1 MSSSQLNTMVSNHP
15 SNLVES
21 TAKAHAMAGYA
32 NLIRRRWIYIATIVP
47 TSVLIAVFIA
57 FVLPKSYRATG
68 TIMLEPSSIPQEM
81 ISSTV
86 RRQEDVPEFAQQ
98 QLELVRRRVMTPD
111 KLLQLVQQIDPY
123 PRLQI
128 SAAQKAEMIAESTT
142 VERVDPITLKP
153 LEESTAFSVSYDSPQ
168 PRLAAAVA
176 EKLVELYLTYNRATR
191 VEQATA
197 TYEFLQSQAKDLET
211 QMVEQEQKLAGFK
224 ARYGN
229 ALPEMQQ
236 HNLLEIDRAQHDLE
250 ETQRQILVS
259 EEKESELQLQL
270 NDLSP
275 LMTNAVSDW
284 RKELAKLQT
293 DLADAQQKYTPQH
306 PEVKRLKRAIA
317 ELVAQGSAGLQQNA
331 QKPDNPEYLAVKSQL
346 DSVRRQLATL
356 HTDEARQRAK
366 ISSYEQDL
374 STQPNVERE
383 YTGLQRDYDNARARY
398 EDLQTKM
405 KSAALART
413 MEVQQKGEKFI
424 LLQSPKAPRRPYYPN
439 RLGIILLGF
448 LLGCGLAFGC
458 VAAADAADPTVRG
471 TADLQEIM
479 GITAIGAIPT
489 LLNPSDRRRR
499 SLRWASALTVFT
511 AACVFVLATVYLN
524 R

>member
-1 MSSSQLNTMVSNHP
+1 
-15 SNLVES
+15 
-21 TAKAHAMAGYA
+21 MAGYA
-32 NLIRRRWIYIATIVP
+32 NLLRRRWIYPATIIP
-47 TSVLIAVFIA
+47 ASALIAVFIA
-57 FVLPKSYRATG
+57 FVLPKTFRATG

-81 ISSTV
+81 ISTTV

-111 KLLQLVQQIDPY
+111 KLEQLVHEVDPY
-123 PRLQI
+123 PGLNV
-128 SAAQKAEMIAESTT
+128 SAAQKAEQIAENTS

-153 LEESTAFSVSYDSPQ
+153 LDESTAFSVSYDSPQ

-176 EKLVELYLTYNRATR
+176 DKLVEMYLTYNRATR

-197 TYEFLQSQAKDLET
+197 TYEFLQSQAKDLES
-211 QMVEQEQKLAGFK
+211 QMVDQEQKLARFK
-224 ARYGN
+224 AKYGS

-250 ETQRQILVS
+250 ETQRLTLTA

-275 LMTNAVSDW
+275 SMSAAITDW
-284 RKELAKLQT
+284 RKQLAQLQS
-293 DLADAQQKYTPQH
+293 DLADAQLKYTPQH
-306 PEVKRLKRAIA
+306 PEVKRLKRAIT
-317 ELVAQGSAGLQQNA
+317 ELAAQGSAGLQTGA
-331 QKPDNPEYLAVKSQL
+331 QHPDNPEYLSVKSQL
-346 DSVRRQLATL
+346 DSVRRQLATM
-356 HTDEARQRAK
+356 HADEARQRAK

-383 YTGLQRDYDNARARY
+383 YTGLQRDYDNSRARY

-405 KSAALART
+405 KNAALART

-424 LLQSPKAPRRPYYPN
+424 LLQSPKPPRRPYYPN
-439 RLGIILLGF
+439 RLGIILLGL
-448 LLGCGLAFGC
+448 LLGCGIAFGC

-499 SLRWASALTVFT
+499 SLRWASALAVFT
-511 AACVFVLATVYLN
+511 VACVFVMATVYLN